1 MARRHTETAAR
12 SVCQAKDG
20 LGSVC
25 EHSEIE
31 RIGVVEDLGVDG
43 VDGDSLGSVVG
54 IEAVGEG
61 ELGGVGMDGEEK
73 EKEGEEREH
82 GECQTST
89 NTQSI
94 LSLLRHPHSYKS
106 HKCTTFTHQFTAY
119 AFPFNSPSSCLTG
132 SRILPISRE

>member
-1 MARRHTETAAR
+1 
-12 SVCQAKDG
+12 
-20 LGSVC
+20 VC

-31 RIGVVEDLGVDG
+31 RVGVVEDLGVDG
-43 VDGDSLGSVVG
+43 VDVDSLGSVVG

-61 ELGGVGMDGEEK
+61 ELGGVGMDGEEE
-73 EKEGEEREH
+73 EKEDEEREH

-94 LSLLRHPHSYKS
+94 HSYKS
-106 HKCTTFTHQFTAY
+106 QKCTLHINQFTAY

>member
-1 MARRHTETAAR
+1 
-12 SVCQAKDG
+12 
-20 LGSVC
+20 VC

-31 RIGVVEDLGVDG
+31 RVGVVEDLGVDG

-61 ELGGVGMDGEEK
+61 ELGGVGMDGEEE

-106 HKCTTFTHQFTAY
+106 HKCTTFTHK
-119 AFPFNSPSSCLTG
+119 SIHCLRL
-132 SRILPISRE
+132 SVQQPLVLPHWQPYPPHLS